1 MQKTLTTSEEPF
13 DFKLSKVGPKNIA
26 SSSGCEMTSIAFLTP
41 SLFVFFFVVV
51 VEKNRLFF
59 SNPPVSSLFANRLIA
74 KYEEMERLASE
85 RRETETTTD
94 VVVVVVVVVVDI
106 VVGARF
112 LVLFSFA
119 FSSKNVCRQKAND
132 K

>member
-1 MQKTLTTSEEPF
+1 
-13 DFKLSKVGPKNIA
+13 
-26 SSSGCEMTSIAFLTP
+26 MTSIAFLTP

-94 VVVVVVVVVVDI
+94 VVVVVVVVVDI

-119 FSSKNVCRQKAND
+119 FSSKNVCRQKAMINKGD
-132 K
+132 FLFFEFFCSFFVPPGPEKSPNRYY